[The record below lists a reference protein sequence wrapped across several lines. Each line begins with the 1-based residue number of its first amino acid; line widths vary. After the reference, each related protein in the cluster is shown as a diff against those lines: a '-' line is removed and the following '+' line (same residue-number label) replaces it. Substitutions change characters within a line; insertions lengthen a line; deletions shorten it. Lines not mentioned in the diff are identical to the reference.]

1 MRTFPIYPGCPV
13 CGDPAVNRATL
24 GVRWRWDAARR
35 RVVGRFTP
43 GPDHGGYAGR
53 LHGGVLSALLDECM
67 AWACAVERHAYC
79 LTGDLQIRFKAPARL
94 DEPVE
99 IHALTRDG
107 WGRYLRARGEAR
119 SLAGALLASAAAT
132 FAALP
137 LEESRRLHLGLRFE
151 PGDLDV
157 LRGEPISDRVARDR
171 RGRGAGDSGAGG

>member
-1 MRTFPIYPGCPV
+1 MCTFPIYPGCPV

-24 GVRWRWDAARR
+24 GVRWRWEASRR

-67 AWACAVERHAYC
+67 AWACAVERHTYC
-79 LTGDLQIRFKAPARL
+79 LTGDLQVRFKTPASL
-94 DEPVE
+94 NEPVE
-99 IHALTRDG
+99 IHAVARDG
-107 WGRYLRARGEAR
+107 WGRYLHARGEAR
-119 SLAGALLASAAAT
+119 SPAGDLFASAVAT

-137 LEESRRLHLGLRFE
+137 LEESRRLRLGLRFE

-157 LRGEPISDRVARDR
+157 LQGEPIRDR
-171 RGRGAGDSGAGG
+171 GVLGPLGGGSGESGTDG